1 MKLHSVCFL
10 FLSILPA
17 VMVGTRHRVEEW
29 RPIRSAGSDQ
39 LALMHLSSEVLL
51 TAWLAL
57 PGREAGQV
65 CSSAGLLY
73 ADFYS
78 AAFRM
83 LYIQKGAMYKTETL
97 LDLKCKTS
105 LLGLLQIIYDT

>member
-10 FLSILPA
+10 FLSVLPG
-17 VMVGTRHRVEEW
+17 VIVGKQQRVEQW
-29 RPIRSAGSDQ
+29 RPIKSAGSSE
-39 LALMHLSSEVLL
+39 LALTHLSREVLL

-57 PGREAGQV
+57 PGQAAGQV
-65 CSSAGLLY
+65 CSSAGRLY
-73 ADFYS
+73 ADFY
-78 AAFRM
+78 ATTFRM